1 MNRLLP
7 KYWAYQRLS
16 ILPIARD
23 PHYFQ
28 IIYIHESH
36 THTYTLESN
45 KRYISHSSENLNFTA
60 IAYHL
65 YPISTSCLCS
75 QSRYSCSIAFG
86 FYLCRQSSSSA
97 QMLITRR
104 SCTCLL
110 MEHRCIKHTAITSY
124 IFARINMLETTAWF
138 SVTI

>member
-23 PHYFQ
+23 SHYFQ
-28 IIYIHESH
+28 IIHMKITHIHVI
-36 THTYTLESN
+36 YWKL
-45 KRYISHSSENLNFTA
+45 ISHSSGNLNYTA

-65 YPISTSCLCS
+65 YPINTFCACS

-97 QMLITRR
+97 QMLIIGR

-110 MEHRCIKHTAITSY
+110 MERRCIKHTAITSY
-124 IFARINMLETTAWF
+124 IFCRINMLETTAWF